1 MTRHTV
7 WLVLLILLLVLPDC
21 SKKILQSD
29 EDVATYR
36 LLNVETRFI
45 FDTIR
50 GNQLMIINGNDRA
63 IGIFFSDNSNRS
75 EVIYSDSWLGG
86 GKSVAQAASFDD
98 GQEIYLRVVVYRSLS
113 DAIRVFIE
121 SLGPD
126 FFGQLNDV
134 WIEDV
139 DEAVFTLERTS

>member
-7 WLVLLILLLVLPDC
+7 WLVLMILLLVLPGC

-36 LLNVETRFI
+36 LLNMEIRFI

-63 IGIFFSDNSNRS
+63 IGIFLTDNTNHS
-75 EVIYSDSWLGG
+75 EIIYSDSWLSG
-86 GKSVAQAASFDD
+86 GKSVAQAASFHD
-98 GQEIYLRVVVYRSLS
+98 GQEIYLRVVIYRSLS
-113 DAIRVFIE
+113 DVIVVLIQ
-121 SLGPD
+121 SLGPG
-126 FFGQLNDV
+126 FFDDLQDV

-139 DEAVFTLERTS
+139 DEAVFTLERTG